1 MLNPKEIGYRIKQRR
16 EELGL
21 TLEDIASQVKV
32 ARSTIQRYEAGS
44 ISRPKLPVL
53 HSVSQALH
61 VSPDW
66 LLGITDDPT
75 PVVSIGAGNTA
86 QAGSGEAAGLNAE
99 RRAFVDRVKAW
110 DDATFHRVVAV
121 IDAVLGEKQ

>member
-21 TLEDIASQVKV
+21 TLEDIALYVKV

-44 ISRPKLPVL
+44 ITRPKLPVL
-53 HSVSQALH
+53 YSISQALQ

-66 LLGITDDPT
+66 LLGITDDPAPT
-75 PVVSIGAGNTA
+75 TLIRAEKTAALAGDGLSPLDVKLIELLRCLTEDQKRLLLA
-86 QAGSGEAAGLNAE
+86 QIETLLSQRG
-99 RRAFVDRVKAW
+99 
-110 DDATFHRVVAV
+110 
-121 IDAVLGEKQ
+121 

>member
-21 TLEDIASQVKV
+21 TLEDIALYVKV

-44 ISRPKLPVL
+44 ITRPKLPVL
-53 HSVSQALH
+53 YSISQALQ

-66 LLGITDDPT
+66 LLGITDDPAPT
-75 PVVSIGAGNTA
+75 APVRAEKTAALAGDGLSPLDVKLIELLRCLTEDQKRLLLA
-86 QAGSGEAAGLNAE
+86 QIETLLSQRG
-99 RRAFVDRVKAW
+99 
-110 DDATFHRVVAV
+110 
-121 IDAVLGEKQ
+121 

>member
-21 TLEDIASQVKV
+21 TLEDIALYVKV

-44 ISRPKLPVL
+44 ITRPKLPVL
-53 HSVSQALH
+53 YSISQALQ

-66 LLGITDDPT
+66 LLGITDDPAPT
-75 PVVSIGAGNTA
+75 TFIRAEKTAALAGDGLSPLDVKLIELLRCLTEDQKRLLLA
-86 QAGSGEAAGLNAE
+86 QIETLLSQRG
-99 RRAFVDRVKAW
+99 
-110 DDATFHRVVAV
+110 
-121 IDAVLGEKQ
+121 

>member
-44 ISRPKLPVL
+44 INRPKLPVL
-53 HSVSQALH
+53 YSVSQALH

-75 PVVSIGAGNTA
+75 PVVSIGSEKTA
-86 QAGSGEAAGLNAE
+86 TLPGDGLSAL
-99 RRAFVDRVKAW
+99 DVKLMELVRCLS
-110 DDATFHRVVAV
+110 DDQKRMLLAQ
-121 IDAVLGEKQ
+121 IEYLLSQQE

>member
-32 ARSTIQRYEAGS
+32 ARSTIQRYEAGN
-44 ISRPKLPVL
+44 INRPKLPVL
-53 HSVSQALH
+53 YSVSQALH

-75 PVVSIGAGNTA
+75 PVVSIGAEKT
-86 QAGSGEAAGLNAE
+86 AAGEGDGLSAL
-99 RRAFVDRVKAW
+99 DVKLMELVRCLS
-110 DDATFHRVVAV
+110 DDQKRMLLAQ
-121 IDAVLGEKQ
+121 IKYLLSQQE

>member
-1 MLNPKEIGYRIKQRR
+1 MLNPKEIGFRIKQRR

-32 ARSTIQRYEAGS
+32 ARSTIQRYETGS

-53 HSVSQALH
+53 YSISQSLR

-66 LLGITDDPT
+66 LLGITDNPA
-75 PVVSIGAGNTA
+75 PVTVFSAEKT
-86 QAGSGEAAGLNAE
+86 AAGEGDGLSPLE
-99 RRAFVDRVKAW
+99 KRLMQLVHRLS
-110 DDATFHRVVAV
+110 DDQKEMLLAQ
-121 IDAVLGEKQ
+121 IELLLSKQG

>member
-1 MLNPKEIGYRIKQRR
+1 MFNPKEIGFRIKQRR

-21 TLEDIASQVKV
+21 TLEDVATHVKV

-44 ISRPKLPVL
+44 ISRPKLPVIY
-53 HSVSQALH
+53 SISQALR

-75 PVVSIGAGNTA
+75 PFTPSGAEKTA
-86 QAGSGEAAGLNAE
+86 AKEGDGLSPLE
-99 RRAFVDRVKAW
+99 KRLMQLVHRLS
-110 DDATFHRVVAV
+110 DDQKEMLLAQ
-121 IDAVLGEKQ
+121 IELLLSKQG

>member
-44 ISRPKLPVL
+44 INRPKLPVL
-53 HSVSQALH
+53 YSVSQALH

-66 LLGITDDPT
+66 LLGITDDPA
-75 PVVSIGAGNTA
+75 PVVSIGAEKT
-86 QAGSGEAAGLNAE
+86 AAGEGDGLSAL
-99 RRAFVDRVKAW
+99 DVKLMELVRCLS
-110 DDATFHRVVAV
+110 DDQKRMLLAQ
-121 IDAVLGEKQ
+121 IEYLLSQQE